1 MGFPTSLPGQCTT
14 NKTKKNWKNLKKT
27 LIEIKG
33 KNPDKKILFF
43 DESRF
48 GTKSKTGLAWY
59 EKGSRTPIK
68 VKLGFKNFYLYS
80 SVNSADGNSF
90 TLLLQSVN
98 TDCMN
103 VYLKKLSKKI
113 KEDFILIMDGAGWHK
128 SKNLIVPQNIQ
139 IVLLPPYC
147 PELNPVERLWK
158 HIKDNV
164 IKNKVFET
172 LLALEL
178 AVCEFVKGLS
188 VNIVKSVCGYNY
200 NVL

>member
-1 MGFPTSLPGQCTT
+1 MLWRQLGFPTSLPGQCTT

-90 TLLLQSVN
+90 TLLLPSVIPFPIYN
-98 TDCMN
+98 AWYM
-103 VYLKKLSKKI
+103 
-113 KEDFILIMDGAGWHK
+113 
-128 SKNLIVPQNIQ
+128 QNILSQ
-139 IVLLPPYC
+139 KIITKIAAVSGYTA
-147 PELNPVERLWK
+147 RFLWW
-158 HIKDNV
+158 
-164 IKNKVFET
+164 F
-172 LLALEL
+172 LA
-178 AVCEFVKGLS
+178 
-188 VNIVKSVCGYNY
+188 
-200 NVL
+200 